1 MYLQPTLLKGYV
13 VVLDREKAQYGRI
26 IDFIFNFVKAE
37 YIKAVPFCSQKT
49 VGKNDKDT
57 FAFMPMC
64 PRFFAM

>member
-37 YIKAVPFCSQKT
+37 YIKAVPFC
-49 VGKNDKDT
+49 
-57 FAFMPMC
+57 
-64 PRFFAM
+64 

>member
-37 YIKAVPFCSQKT
+37 YIKAVPFCSQKQLVKMIRT
-49 VGKNDKDT
+49 HSLSCQCVLVFD
-57 FAFMPMC
+57 M
-64 PRFFAM
+64 